1 LVPCYLNIGFCI
13 FIHRI
18 RLGAPTREL
27 YVDGK
32 AYECTFGGP
41 PIAIEMDGKQ
51 HTVKLEGP
59 PPEVKIGMKR
69 TDLVAGQINLIIDS
83 NKVVPVFLDAR
94 LQR

>member
-1 LVPCYLNIGFCI
+1 
-13 FIHRI
+13 
-18 RLGAPTREL
+18 L

-41 PIAIEMDGKQ
+41 PIAIEMDGKE

-59 PPEVKIGMKR
+59 PPEVKIGLKR
-69 TDLVAGQINLIIDS
+69 TDLVAGRIDIIIDN
-83 NKVVPVFLDAR
+83 NKMVPVFLVAR